1 MDSKDNNTFA
11 LNRSFLREI
20 LERYHE
26 IETDAFEFAKE
37 NASFARA
44 YKVRKPFSRRRIQ
57 GHVRKLLAVSFWASL
72 KKEEGRHHQ
81 FAVVYAPPPD
91 PKSVSNDYVVFNPRL
106 AFDAEILAKLAPALE
121 STHTL
126 RVWPKLREAGKD
138 ELEIWG
144 FARPSVGPPLLVKAI
159 EPGQIILWI
168 SDMWKARITER
179 AELVEVGV
187 YADIFSGVQPN
198 YRAQSDSTAEVEKI
212 VKEQSRPDLE
222 RIAVAMRAHGHGGI
236 LLVIPDANTR
246 WGDSIDMGKFRFSP
260 YEKFK
265 TDLVNRD
272 EAVGQFAS
280 GTIANDFHSP
290 FERMVQ
296 SIKSIA
302 QFTAVDG
309 ATIIT
314 PDRVLLGF
322 GAKIK
327 PLKKRSDERY
337 NLLVVNP
344 FYESQPESKNLSELP
359 WGTRH
364 KSAARFVF
372 DQPGTVA
379 IVASADGRLSVFKRD
394 GGRILVLTD
403 AEFLWL

>member
-1 MDSKDNNTFA
+1 
-11 LNRSFLREI
+11 
-20 LERYHE
+20 
-26 IETDAFEFAKE
+26 
-37 NASFARA
+37 
-44 YKVRKPFSRRRIQ
+44 
-57 GHVRKLLAVSFWASL
+57 
-72 KKEEGRHHQ
+72 
-81 FAVVYAPPPD
+81 VYARPPEA
-91 PKSVSNDYVVFNPRL
+91 KSVSNDYVVFNPRL
-106 AFDAEILAKLAPALE
+106 AFDSEILAQLAPALE

-126 RVWPKLREAGKD
+126 RVWPKTRKAGTD

-187 YADIFSGVQPN
+187 YADIFSGVQPS
-198 YRAQSDSTAEVEKI
+198 YSAQSDSTAEADYI
-212 VKEQSRPDLE
+212 VKAERRPDLE
-222 RIAVAMRAHGHGGI
+222 KIAVAMRAHSHGGI
-236 LLVIPDANTR
+236 LLVIPDTNTT
-246 WGDSIDMGKFRFSP
+246 WVNSIDMGKFRFSP

-272 EAVGQFAS
+272 EAVRQFAS
-280 GTIANDFHSP
+280 GRIAHDFHSP

-309 ATIIT
+309 ATLIT

-327 PLKKRSDERY
+327 PMKKRADERY
-337 NLLVVNP
+337 ELVIVDP
-344 FYESQPESKNLSELP
+344 FYGSHPESKNLSELP

-379 IVASADGRLSVFKRD
+379 IVASADGRLSVFRRD
-394 GGRILVLTD
+394 GRKILVLTE